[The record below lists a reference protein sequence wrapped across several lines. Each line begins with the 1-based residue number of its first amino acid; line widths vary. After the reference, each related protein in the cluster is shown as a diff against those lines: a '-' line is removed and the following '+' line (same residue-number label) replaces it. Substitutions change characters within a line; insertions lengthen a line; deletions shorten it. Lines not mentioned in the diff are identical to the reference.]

1 MIERVSWFQ
10 GGSDGADKQASGQA
24 RDWASKLAWR
34 RQRWSQQARKWTS
47 KRLSKRVGFKEAAVK
62 RTSKRASKRLSE
74 WFGLKEAAMD
84 REMEWRAGRQRK
96 EVPKF
101 HAGLS
106 YARISQLSRN
116 CFNKSEE
123 IFLSFFITLT
133 VAHRETPFEKK
144 KNRRKKTFLVA
155 NVGIPHHLPPTFIS
169 FFLFLSLSLALS
181 LSLSLSFSL
190 SLSVARG
197 AGPL

>member
-1 MIERVSWFQ
+1 
-10 GGSDGADKQASGQA
+10 
-24 RDWASKLAWR
+24 
-34 RQRWSQQARKWTS
+34 
-47 KRLSKRVGFKEAAVK
+47 
-62 RTSKRASKRLSE
+62 
-74 WFGLKEAAMD
+74 MD

-123 IFLSFFITLT
+123 IFLSFLITLA

-155 NVGIPHHLPPTFIS
+155 DVGIPHHLPPTFIS
-169 FFLFLSLSLALS
+169 FFLFLSLSLFLPHNPATPSIFHKQETTTS
-181 LSLSLSFSL
+181 LISCTF
-190 SLSVARG
+190 VQRNEFNNKQYQ
-197 AGPL
+197 